1 MTEEDDWFKNQKKDR
16 VVHSKEKLS
25 RRVGK
30 ARADELLKR
39 IAEATMPKMR
49 EEKREKEEDV

>member
-1 MTEEDDWFKNQKKDR
+1 MTEDNWFKNQKKDR
-16 VVHSKEKLS
+16 VTRSREKLS
-25 RRVGK
+25 QRVGK

>member
-1 MTEEDDWFKNQKKDR
+1 MLETDNWFKDQKKDI
-16 VVHSKEKLS
+16 VVRNREKLS

-30 ARADELLKR
+30 PRADELFKR

-49 EEKREKEEDV
+49 EEKKEEEEDV